1 METRVLSKED
11 ENGAQILKD
20 DQERINLFARLNN
33 KLGDIKDELAAL
45 KKQSDNLED
54 AKSELI
60 MADDGEGAWAVFGG
74 VFVKQFVFHS
84 PCTPRL
90 YRRYQVFDR

>member
-1 METRVLSKED
+1 MEARVLSKED
-11 ENGAQILKD
+11 ENAAQILKD
-20 DQERINLFARLNN
+20 DQERINMFARLNN

-60 MADDGEGAWAVFGG
+60 MVDEGGCSCITVVFQLLLIGNC
-74 VFVKQFVFHS
+74 H
-84 PCTPRL
+84 
-90 YRRYQVFDR
+90 